1 MSSVSKDYVEGKNM
15 GAYWRKILSTIRKVL
30 LGNHERSIVELSI
43 ANATEIHSFR
53 LDSCESVVTRFGS
66 PCARLIGNTTG
77 GGIHCLDGLQ

>member
-1 MSSVSKDYVEGKNM
+1 MIFFSKIDTASLEQQMTYNN
-15 GAYWRKILSTIRKVL
+15 RD

-66 PCARLIGNTTG
+66 PCARSVETRLGEEFIFR
-77 GGIHCLDGLQ
+77 